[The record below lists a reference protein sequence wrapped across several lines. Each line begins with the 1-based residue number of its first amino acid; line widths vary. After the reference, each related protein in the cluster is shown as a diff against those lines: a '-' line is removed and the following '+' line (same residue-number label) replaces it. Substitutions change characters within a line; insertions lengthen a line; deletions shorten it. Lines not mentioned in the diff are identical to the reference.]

1 MAGARD
7 TFPMLV
13 GALPFGIIFGTL
25 AVSSG
30 LSAAATL
37 AMSALVFAGSAQF
50 VVIGL
55 IASGAGL
62 VVILLTT
69 LIVNLRHMLYSASLL
84 PYVRHLPQRWRI
96 PLAFWLTDES
106 YAVVQRHYLQPGVP
120 LDYKHWYF
128 LGSCLAMYST
138 WFLCTLAGVMLGQG
152 LPGMADW
159 GLDFAMVATFIGI
172 VVPLLRTR
180 PMLAAALVAGVV
192 AVVGHALPYKLGL
205 MLAALLGV
213 IAGVLAQQLS
223 ARMDGSEREG
233 PKTDSPQKNSP
244 AKAGEGCD
252 EPV

>member
-1 MAGARD
+1 MSSRFKTALLGARD
-7 TFPMLV
+7 TIPMLV

-30 LSAAATL
+30 LSAGATL

-50 VVIGL
+50 IAISL
-55 IASGAGL
+55 IASGTGL

-69 LIVNLRHMLYSASLL
+69 LIVNLRHMLYSASML
-84 PYVRHLPQRWRI
+84 PYVRHLPQRWRV

-106 YAVVQRHYLQPGVP
+106 FAVVHRYYQNATVP
-120 LDYKHWYF
+120 LAGKQWYF
-128 LGSCLAMYST
+128 LGSCLAMYSN
-138 WFLCTLAGVMLGQG
+138 WFACTLVGVLLGHA

-180 PMLAAALVAGVV
+180 PMLVAALVAAVV
-192 AVVGHALPYKLGL
+192 AVAANGLPYKLGL

-213 IAGVLAQQLS
+213 IAGVIA
-223 ARMDGSEREG
+223 ERLQ
-233 PKTDSPQKNSP
+233 PKVLYPEQDQGVTDESL
-244 AKAGEGCD
+244 
-252 EPV
+252 